1 MTEEEHRMF
10 IDLLF
15 SHRHLW
21 ITFEEYRYMQ
31 EHPDVDWEAAHEVF
45 HEESYDAYNDLA
57 ESLLAGKPLQE
68 RLRTVLRQS
77 ELSQAEIREQMKKR
91 R

>member
-1 MTEEEHRMF
+1 MMTEDECLLF
-10 IDLLF
+10 IELLF
-15 SHRHLW
+15 SHRQLW

-31 EHPDVDWEAAHEVF
+31 EHPDVDWKTAHEAF
-45 HEESYDAYNDLA
+45 SEESFQAYDDLA
-57 ESLLAGKPLQE
+57 DALHAGKPLRE

-77 ELSQAEIREQMKKR
+77 ELSQAEIREQMKR